1 MLCCKIM
8 MKIKKSNQIN
18 LKAEALNELEEKLS
32 STQKKDDEDKIPEDI
47 DEWTDDPVRWNGFK
61 ERYADEFENKLNMMD
76 SIMNKKKNR
85 LKVTWISIFKKN

>member
-1 MLCCKIM
+1 M

-18 LKAEALNELEEKLS
+18 LKAEALKELEEKLS
-32 STQKKDDEDKIPEDI
+32 STQKKDEEDKIPEDVE
-47 DEWTDDPVRWNGFK
+47 EWTDDPVRWNGFK